1 MTVSGKLRHGKKSE
15 LIDCLQTASQHTE
28 PVVDLKAIDGAAAVH
43 IFTATTACKIFKGFA
58 DKGFLPFVRKEIEN
72 VKRLAIECNRY
83 VENSLKDDARES
95 RGQGV
100 RKRAVS
106 TSSMPSNWHSF
117 LGSNE
122 NKAELF
128 LFLAHQI
135 KDINIEGKQII
146 SIAEEDVVSSSPIDT
161 TGLAPCSHEEAD
173 TRLLLHV
180 AQGIRCGFDKVI
192 IRTVDTDVVILSIAN
207 FHQLCP
213 TELWIFFEAEK
224 HHRYI
229 PAHQI
234 AVNLGEEKCRALRFF
249 HAFTRC
255 DTVSAFSGKG
265 KSLPST
271 YGTFFHESQPFS
283 DYFCQC

>member
-1 MTVSGKLRHGKKSE
+1 MALLIHAQTRKKE
-15 LIDCLQTASQHTE
+15 LIDKLKNLGLCISYDRVLQVSTE
-28 PVVDLKAIDGAAAVH
+28 LGNTVCAFYEETNNVCPPKLRNGLFTTGCVD
-43 IFTATTACKIFKGFA
+43 
-58 DKGFLPFVRKEIEN
+58 N
-72 VKRLAIECNRY
+72 
-83 VENSLKDDARES
+83 
-95 RGQGV
+95 
-100 RKRAVS
+100 VS
-106 TSSMPSNWHSF
+106 TSSIPSNWHSF
-117 LGSNE
+117 LRSNE

-146 SIAEEDVVSSSPIDT
+146 STAEEDVASFSPIDT

-180 AQGIRCGFDKVI
+180 AQGIRCDFDKVI

-207 FHQLCP
+207 FHNLGP
-213 TELWIFFEAEK
+213 TELWISFGAGK

-234 AVNLGEEKCRALRFF
+234 AVNVGEEKCRALTIF
-249 HAFTRC
+249 HAFTGC

-265 KSLPST
+265 KKSAFDL
-271 YGTFFHESQPFS
+271 
-283 DYFCQC
+283 